1 MASFLNFYFA
11 EKNLELMLFFHMR
24 HTLVLSISTFRINM
38 TEHKHKRKSKL
49 QNVHMSLQNVL

>member
-11 EKNLELMLFFHMR
+11 EKNLELMFFFHMR

-38 TEHKHKRKSKL
+38 TEHKHKRKPKL
-49 QNVHMSLQNVL
+49 QNVNMSSQNVL